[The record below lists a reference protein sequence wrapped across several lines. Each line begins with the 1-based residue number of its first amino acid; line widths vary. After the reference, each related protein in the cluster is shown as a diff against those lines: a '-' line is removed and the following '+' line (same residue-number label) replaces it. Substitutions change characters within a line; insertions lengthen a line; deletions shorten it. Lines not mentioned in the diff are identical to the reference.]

1 MSATLS
7 RRHGRVALYPPLLNL
22 PSDEKLALTRITAAR
37 DTEFEDL
44 PQRYQ
49 RLILDAEANRQR
61 HVEAHAA
68 GDPYALDHLW
78 AQAAG
83 MTLEQ
88 AVQAGALPGRPQRKR
103 PRRSRVAVTSAP
115 SAS

>member
-7 RRHGRVALYPPLLNL
+7 RRHGRIALYPPLLSL
-22 PSDEKLALTRITAAR
+22 APDEKLAVARITAKR

-44 PQRYQ
+44 PARYQ
-49 RLILDAEANRQR
+49 RLIREAEANRQR
-61 HVEAHAA
+61 HVEAYEA

-88 AVQAGALPGRPQRKR
+88 AVQAGALPGRPRRKR
-103 PRRSRVAVTSAP
+103 PRRSEGGATSP
-115 SAS
+115 TPAS